1 MPGVSP
7 SPETPPWLAA
17 LYRQVHA
24 DSWAGP
30 GLSPFNHLLMVSVA
44 LAVLVQVLETEP
56 SLRVPYA
63 TWFDTADLIIGSW
76 FCLDFCLRVV
86 AAGADP
92 RHRGWRGHL
101 RYFSDWRIWMDLLAV
116 LPFLLHSWV
125 EGLGANDLAFLRLL
139 QGFKVV
145 RAARLG
151 RLGEALAA
159 FQQALRA
166 RRYELLLS
174 FLVAL
179 AVMLVAAILLYLA
192 EGKVQPAAF
201 GSVPRALWWSL
212 ETLTTVGYGDVAP
225 VTSLGRF
232 LAGLMALVGIGVIA
246 LPTGIL
252 AAAFSDAFQRRAAKR
267 AASHQDE
274 DRAPG

>member
-1 MPGVSP
+1 MSEAAP
-7 SPETPPWLAA
+7 PPWLAA
-17 LYRQVHA
+17 IQRQVHA
-24 DSWAGP
+24 PSWGRP
-30 GLSPFNHLLMVSVA
+30 GLSPFNHLLIISVA
-44 LAVLVQVLETEP
+44 LAVLVQILETEP
-56 SLRVPYA
+56 SLRAPHA
-63 TWFDTADLIIGSW
+63 LWFQRADWLIGLW
-76 FCLDFCLRVV
+76 FTLDFSLRLL

-92 RHRGWRGHL
+92 RYRGWRGRL
-101 RYFSDWRIWMDLLAV
+101 RYFGDWRIWMDLLAV
-116 LPFLLHSWV
+116 LPFLLHPWIA
-125 EGLGANDLAFLRLL
+125 GLGANDLAFLRLL

-174 FLVAL
+174 VLVAL
-179 AVMLVAAILLYLA
+179 GLMLVAAILLYLA
-192 EGKVQPAAF
+192 EGTVQPAAF

-225 VTSLGRF
+225 VTGLGRV
-232 LAGLMALVGIGVIA
+232 LAGLLALVGIGVIA

-252 AAAFSDAFQRRAAKR
+252 AAAFSDAFQQRRAAQHLAQHPPR
-267 AASHQDE
+267 HGD
-274 DRAPG
+274 GG